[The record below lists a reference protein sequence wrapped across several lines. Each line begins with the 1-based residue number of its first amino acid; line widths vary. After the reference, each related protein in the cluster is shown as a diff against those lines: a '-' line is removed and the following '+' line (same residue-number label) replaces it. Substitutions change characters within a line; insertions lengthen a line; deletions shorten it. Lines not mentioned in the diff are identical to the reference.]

1 MLPKSPVR
9 KVHECKEC
17 GNVAVQFWDPTFDR
31 SYSKEEWSK
40 TIAEG
45 LQALRRI
52 LAPVRDDDP
61 KFFSD

>member
-1 MLPKSPVR
+1 MLPDSPVR
-9 KVHECKEC
+9 KVHECKAC
-17 GNVAVQFWDPTFDR
+17 GYVSVKFWDSTFDR

>member
-1 MLPKSPVR
+1 MLPNSPVR
-9 KVHECKEC
+9 KVHECKAC
-17 GNVAVQFWDPTFDR
+17 GYVSVKFWDSNFDR

>member
-1 MLPKSPVR
+1 MLPNSPVR
-9 KVHECKEC
+9 KVNECKAC
-17 GNVAVQFWDPTFDR
+17 GVVSVQFWDPTYNR

-45 LQALRRI
+45 LQALRKI
-52 LAPVRDDDP
+52 LAPVRADDP

>member
-1 MLPKSPVR
+1 MLPNSPVR
-9 KVHECKEC
+9 KVHECKAC
-17 GNVAVQFWDPTFDR
+17 GNVAVEFLGPNLDR

-61 KFFSD
+61 KFFFD

>member
-1 MLPKSPVR
+1 MLPNSPVR

-17 GNVAVQFWDPTFDR
+17 GNINVQFLDPSLNR

-40 TIAEG
+40 KIAEG
-45 LQALRRI
+45 LQALRKI
-52 LAPVRDDDP
+52 LAPIHQDDP